1 MERRQQQGKDGKSV
15 GAGIWSG
22 NLGESVYMVC
32 VTNTF
37 WMDECMSEWTS
48 GNTEVGMLDF

>member
-1 MERRQQQGKDGKSV
+1 M